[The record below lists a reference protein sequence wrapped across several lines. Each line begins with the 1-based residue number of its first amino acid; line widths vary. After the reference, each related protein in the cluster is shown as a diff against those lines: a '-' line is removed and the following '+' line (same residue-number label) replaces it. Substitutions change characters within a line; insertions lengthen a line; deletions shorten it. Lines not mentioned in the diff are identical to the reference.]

1 MLKQIFLF
9 IFCIGIWF
17 IGFLFPLD
25 YTYYQTLN
33 LPSFAPPVIFFP
45 IAWSITYFFIGISM
59 YIILSSYPL
68 SSIPKSYKLSLIL
81 NYLFNQSF
89 VIVFF
94 GLKNNFL
101 GFFTCIGTF
110 ITCLFLY
117 QESFSLNKKSALALR
132 PYILLSIFATV
143 LSLSVYLLNL

>member
-68 SSIPKSYKLSLIL
+68 SSISKSYKLSLIL